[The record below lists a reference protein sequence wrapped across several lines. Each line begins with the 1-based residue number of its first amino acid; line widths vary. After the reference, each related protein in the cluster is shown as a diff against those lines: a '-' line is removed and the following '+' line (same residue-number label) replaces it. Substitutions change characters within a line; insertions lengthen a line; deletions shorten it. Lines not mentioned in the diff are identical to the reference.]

1 MSLEPSSSAPAGEVA
16 AGYWAAREEAA
27 ARLETMAAAARVDD
41 ELSEE
46 QFQGNRQIQED
57 EVTDDAIALISFSL
71 PIFSWLLLIIVKTFD
86 SSWGRKSCSTLQV
99 Q

>member
-16 AGYWAAREEAA
+16 AGYWAAREE
-27 ARLETMAAAARVDD
+27 AAAARVDD

>member
-27 ARLETMAAAARVDD
+27 AARVDD

-46 QFQGNRQIQED
+46 EFQGNNQVQED
-57 EVTDDAIALISFSL
+57 EVTDDAISLISFSL
-71 PIFSWLLLIIVKTFD
+71 PNYYFLLV
-86 SSWGRKSCSTLQV
+86 SAHR
-99 Q
+99 

>member
-1 MSLEPSSSAPAGEVA
+1 MSLEPSSSAPAGEVG
-16 AGYWAAREEAA
+16 AGYWAAREE
-27 ARLETMAAAARVDD
+27 AAAARVDD

-71 PIFSWLLLIIVKTFD
+71 PIFSWLLLLIVKTFD

>member
-1 MSLEPSSSAPAGEVA
+1 MSLEPSSSAPAGEVG
-16 AGYWAAREEAA
+16 AGYWAAREE
-27 ARLETMAAAARVDD
+27 AAAARVDD

>member
-1 MSLEPSSSAPAGEVA
+1 MSLEPSSSAPAVEVA

-27 ARLETMAAAARVDD
+27 ARLEAMAAAARVDD

-46 QFQGNRQIQED
+46 EFQGNNQVQED

-71 PIFSWLLLIIVKTFD
+71 PNYYFLLV
-86 SSWGRKSCSTLQV
+86 SAHR
-99 Q
+99 